1 MQGDF
6 LKGKVIL
13 VISPQS
19 WGNMFLAKHH
29 YALELAKWGNEVYF
43 LNPPNNHSWRISPN
57 RIEIKESPE
66 QKNLFLINQLLFF
79 PYRFKFH
86 ARPFYDV
93 LIRKQIRDIL
103 SAIGKQVDIVWSFD
117 IGNLIPLKYF
127 KKVPTRIFHPVDEPL
142 NEQALKAGNG
152 AQVVF
157 SVTREILNKYNISGV
172 PGFFINH
179 GLPEEFVNVTRQ
191 TFKREGPLKV
201 GFSGNLLRP
210 DLDRQI
216 LLRIVKENP
225 ENDFYFYGSFSTDQ
239 SNIGAEESEAA
250 RGFIENLQILSN
262 AKLMGVV
269 RTEQL
274 AAELIKMDALM
285 ICYDINLD
293 QSRGTNYHKVM
304 EYLSTGKVT
313 ISNNITTYK
322 EYPDLIRMVQE
333 RTNNKFL
340 PELFKKTMGNLDWW
354 NSDELQTKRRQ
365 FALDNTY
372 TKQLERI
379 EAHLSRQFGKAGKRQ

>member
-1 MQGDF
+1 
-6 LKGKVIL
+6 
-13 VISPQS
+13 
-19 WGNMFLAKHH
+19 
-29 YALELAKWGNEVYF
+29 
-43 LNPPNNHSWRISPN
+43 
-57 RIEIKESPE
+57 
-66 QKNLFLINQLLFF
+66 
-79 PYRFKFH
+79 
-86 ARPFYDV
+86 
-93 LIRKQIRDIL
+93 
-103 SAIGKQVDIVWSFD
+103 
-117 IGNLIPLKYF
+117 
-127 KKVPTRIFHPVDEPL
+127 
-142 NEQALKAGNG
+142 
-152 AQVVF
+152 
-157 SVTREILNKYNISGV
+157 
-172 PGFFINH
+172 
-179 GLPEEFVNVTRQ
+179 
-191 TFKREGPLKV
+191 
-201 GFSGNLLRP
+201 
-210 DLDRQI
+210 
-216 LLRIVKENP
+216 
-225 ENDFYFYGSFSTDQ
+225 
-239 SNIGAEESEAA
+239 
-250 RGFIENLQILSN
+250 
-262 AKLMGVV
+262 MGVV

-322 EYPDLIRMVQE
+322 EYPDLICMVQE